1 MIVLNISEG
10 WQLDLGRLVASTCRQ
25 KIMTAL
31 ASVGQ
36 THMMDLVRKVNSTY
50 TQVDRNLKIL
60 QKEGIVEIKYFGRM
74 RMIKLNRENPKTE
87 VILKALRMLTRA
99 RIS

>member
-1 MIVLNISEG
+1 
-10 WQLDLGRLVASTCRQ
+10 LDLGRLVASSCRQ

-87 VILKALRMLTRA
+87 VILKALRILTRA
-99 RIS
+99 RTS